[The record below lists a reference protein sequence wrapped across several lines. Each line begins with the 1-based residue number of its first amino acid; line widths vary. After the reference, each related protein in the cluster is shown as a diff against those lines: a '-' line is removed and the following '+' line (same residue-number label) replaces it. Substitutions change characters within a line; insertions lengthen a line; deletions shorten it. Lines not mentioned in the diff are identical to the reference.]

1 MTCVVTC
8 NANQSQCRGDGTQVG
23 LDVNTG
29 YSIDD
34 SIMRFKHIIINM
46 DTVINY
52 QERLN

>member
-1 MTCVVTC
+1 MCC
-8 NANQSQCRGDGTQVG
+8 NANANYCRGDGTQVG
-23 LDVNTG
+23 RDVNTG

-34 SIMRFKHIIINM
+34 SIMRFKHITINI